1 MIHTLQTND
10 KKNKTTSTVLSYEQN
25 VAETRTKT
33 EHNHTQE
40 EFNTCWLC

>member
-1 MIHTLQTND
+1 MKYTLQTND

-33 EHNHTQE
+33 EHNHTLE
-40 EFNTCWLC
+40 EFITRWLC